1 MKGVMRSMAIAAC
14 ALAVF
19 GASGVAAQGVE
30 RIMQARE
37 ELALTDDQIGS
48 LDAIRREFVQE
59 RTAEMA
65 EMAELRSQL
74 EAGQIQRSDVMAAQ
88 EDRVA
93 AAEGRAEERRARV
106 DAVLTEEQRSQVEQ
120 MRTRADR
127 VRGRRQGFAPG
138 GPGGFGR
145 GAGRPGFA
153 PGGRGGFG
161 PRGRGAVGPGGPRGG
176 ARFGGPRGF
185 GPR

>member
-1 MKGVMRSMAIAAC
+1 MKSVAIAAC
-14 ALAVF
+14 ALAVL
-19 GASGVAAQGVE
+19 GVQRVAAQGVE

-37 ELALTDDQIGS
+37 ALALTDDQIAS
-48 LDAIRREFVQE
+48 LDAIRREIVQE
-59 RTAEMA
+59 RNAEQA

-74 EAGQIQRSDVMAAQ
+74 EAGQIRRSEVIAAQ

-93 AAEGRAEERRARV
+93 AAEGRAEERQTRV
-106 DAVLTEEQRSQVEQ
+106 DAVLTEDQLAQVEL

-127 VRGRRQGFAPG
+127 VRGRRQGVAPG
-138 GPGGFGR
+138 RSGGFGG
-145 GAGRPGFA
+145 GARRPGFA

-161 PRGRGAVGPGGPRGG
+161 PGGLGPVGPRGQRGG
-176 ARFGGPRGF
+176 AGFGGPRGF

>member
-1 MKGVMRSMAIAAC
+1 MMGMKSVAIAAC
-14 ALAVF
+14 ALAVL
-19 GASGVAAQGVE
+19 GARGVAAQGVE

-37 ELALTDDQIGS
+37 ELALTDDQIAR

-106 DAVLTEEQRSQVEQ
+106 DAVLTEEQRAQVEQ
-120 MRTRADR
+120 IRTRADR
-127 VRGRRQGFAPG
+127 VRGRGQGMAPN
-138 GPGGFGR
+138 GPRGFGR
-145 GAGRPGFA
+145 GAGGPGFA

-161 PRGRGAVGPGGPRGG
+161 PGGLGPVGPRGQRG
-176 ARFGGPRGF
+176 AAGFGGPRRF

>member
-1 MKGVMRSMAIAAC
+1 MMGMRSVAIAAC
-14 ALAVF
+14 ALAVL
-19 GASGVAAQGVE
+19 GARGVAAQGVE

-37 ELALTDDQIGS
+37 ELALTDDQIAR
-48 LDAIRREFVQE
+48 LDAIRRGIVQE
-59 RTAEMA
+59 RTAEMV

-74 EAGQIQRSDVMAAQ
+74 AAGQIRRSAVIAAQ
-88 EDRVA
+88 EDRAA
-93 AAEGRAEERRARV
+93 AAEGRGEERTARV
-106 DAVLTEEQRSQVEQ
+106 DTVLTEVQRTQVEQ

-127 VRGRRQGFAPG
+127 VRGRRQGIAQN

-161 PRGRGAVGPGGPRGG
+161 PGGLGPVGPRGQRGG
-176 ARFGGPRGF
+176 AGFGGPRGF

>member
-1 MKGVMRSMAIAAC
+1 MMGMKSVAIAAC

-19 GASGVAAQGVE
+19 GARGVAAQGVE

-37 ELALTDDQIGS
+37 ELALTDDQITG

-93 AAEGRAEERRARV
+93 ATEGRV
-106 DAVLTEEQRSQVEQ
+106 DAVLTEVQRTQVEQ

-127 VRGRRQGFAPG
+127 VRGRRQDIAPN
-138 GPGGFGR
+138 GPGGFGG

-161 PRGRGAVGPGGPRGG
+161 PGGRGPASPRGQRGG
-176 ARFGGPRGF
+176 AGFGGPRGF